1 MTATV
6 RELLLRFQPLGA
18 PVVPIQGAT
27 LLNGFARDQPAK
39 CAIDSIEP
47 KERSIRIRNDQ
58 KVPIATVFGSIHET
72 DQKEAERPLTKKTGT
87 KRISLPEAM
96 EARSVSEIPRGRK
109 WQYEPK
115 WDGFR
120 CLLGRFQNAVAM
132 QSKSGQD
139 LRRYFPE
146 IAAAAITLPERDYVL
161 DGELVIPTAGGYSFD
176 RLLQRIHPAETRIR
190 RLAVETSA
198 SFVAFDLLRRNGSD
212 VAIMK
217 LSDRRGE
224 LEDFAKKCFAHN
236 PTFRLSPA
244 STKLADAQR
253 WLMAVGATDG
263 VMAKRL
269 DLPYQ
274 EGNREGMQKIKM
286 RRTADCVIGGF
297 RYGER
302 PQSAGKKLV
311 GSLLLGLYD
320 DEGLLNHVG
329 FTSGIKATEKRDLT
343 DKLEK
348 IGAER
353 SFTGNT
359 PGAPSRWSTK
369 RSSEW
374 VPVRPKLVVE
384 VSYDHFSGGRFRH
397 GTTIVRWRPDK
408 KPTQCTMQQLKMPGR
423 GIRL

>member
-1 MTATV
+1 
-6 RELLLRFQPLGA
+6 
-18 PVVPIQGAT
+18 
-27 LLNGFARDQPAK
+27 
-39 CAIDSIEP
+39 
-47 KERSIRIRNDQ
+47 
-58 KVPIATVFGSIHET
+58 
-72 DQKEAERPLTKKTGT
+72 LTKKTGT

-96 EARSVSEIPRGRK
+96 EAHSVSEIPRGRE

-120 CLLGRFQNAVAM
+120 CLLGRSQNAVAM

-176 RLLQRIHPAETRIR
+176 KLLQRIHPAESRIR

-198 SFVAFDLLRRNGSD
+198 LFVAFDLLRRNGSD
-212 VAIMK
+212 LAVMK

-263 VMAKRL
+263 IMAKRL

-374 VPVRPKLVVE
+374 VSVRPKLVVE